1 VPPHLAHTVSIVTQ
15 WLRDEVQGDKG
26 STPNPQLGNWH
37 SYAIHQYDGGRD
49 AKEPVSHQQK
59 IEDTI
64 AIRIALIGDY
74 DAGVIAHQA
83 IPKALALA
91 ADGPSVQ
98 PEWLDTESAMT
109 VPLDSYAGFWCVP
122 ASPYRSMEGAL
133 RVIRFA
139 REQGRPF
146 LGTCG
151 GCQHA
156 VLEFARNV
164 LHISGAGHTEVDPST
179 PEPVITGL
187 TCSLIEAGEVLHPV
201 PGSRLHEI
209 YGADEIRETYHCSY
223 GLNPEYVPHLVAGGM
238 RIGVTGPAGEA
249 RALELPAHPFFFVT
263 LFQPERSALSGKR
276 HPLVKAFVAEASGP
290 TS

>member
-1 VPPHLAHTVSIVTQ
+1 LRRTVTPPVGQRQKVEHTIV
-15 WLRDEVQGDKG
+15 
-26 STPNPQLGNWH
+26 
-37 SYAIHQYDGGRD
+37 
-49 AKEPVSHQQK
+49 
-59 IEDTI
+59 
-64 AIRIALIGDY
+64 IRIALIGDY
-74 DAGVIAHQA
+74 DPSVIAHQA

-91 ADGPSVQ
+91 ADGSAIQ
-98 PEWLDTESAMT
+98 PEWLPTESALQAE
-109 VPLDSYAGFWCVP
+109 LDSYAGFWCVP

-156 VLEFARNV
+156 ALEFARNV
-164 LHISGAGHTEVDPST
+164 LKISGAGHAEVDPST
-179 PEPVITGL
+179 AEPVINSL
-187 TCSLIEAGEVLHPV
+187 ACSLVEASEVLHPV
-201 PGSRLHEI
+201 PGTRLREI

-223 GLNPEYVPHLVAGGM
+223 GLNPAYVPRLVAGGM

-263 LFQPERSALSGKR
+263 LFQPERSALAGHS
-276 HPLVKAFVAEASGP
+276 HPLIKTFVAAASAG
-290 TS
+290 SV